1 MSQSPIPMRS
11 AAELTRTGP
20 GPRRTRF
27 APQGRIFLV
36 IGGGWL
42 ALMVFLAIAGPFLPF
57 PGVGETVGSPAEPPG
72 LRWPEPLGTDSIG
85 RSQLSRV
92 IGGARVSLFVGGIA
106 TLIGVLVGGLLG
118 LVAAYVRGK
127 FEAVVDTLTD
137 SILAFPPLLLLLAL
151 AAVMRPSITT
161 LTVSLGLLTVPAF
174 VRIMKANAI
183 AAKSRE
189 YVLAARALG
198 ASNSRII
205 FRELLPNT
213 AAAVMA
219 FAVVQMAVLIV
230 AEGSL
235 SFLGLGVPAPT
246 PSWGGMIAAG
256 RDRLSTDPALVF
268 IPGLFFVL
276 TVFSLNTVGEHL
288 RKKFDT
294 GEAKL

>member
-1 MSQSPIPMRS
+1 MSQSAPPR
-11 AAELTRTGP
+11 AAEHLTRGAPGP
-20 GPRRTRF
+20 GRGRF
-27 APQGRIFLV
+27 SRQSPVFLV

-42 ALMVFLAIAGPFLPF
+42 GIMVLLAALGPLLPL
-57 PGVGETVGSPAEPPG
+57 PGVGETVGAPAQPPG
-72 LRWPEPLGTDSIG
+72 LHWPEPLGTDSIG
-85 RSQLSRV
+85 RSMLSRV
-92 IGGARVSLFVGGIA
+92 IGGARVSLVVGGVA
-106 TLIGVLVGGLLG
+106 TLIGAVVGGLLG
-118 LVAAYVRGK
+118 LLAAYLRGA

-151 AAVMRPSITT
+151 AAVMRPSTTT

-174 VRIMKANAI
+174 IRIMKANAI
-183 AAKSRE
+183 AATSRE

-198 ASNSRII
+198 ASNARII

-213 AAAVMA
+213 AAAVLA

-235 SFLGLGVPAPT
+235 SFLGLGVPAPA

-256 RDRLSTDPALVF
+256 RDRLGADPFLVF
-268 IPGLFFVL
+268 VPGLFFVL

-288 RKKFDT
+288 RRKFDT

>member
-1 MSQSPIPMRS
+1 MSQTPAADRLQRS
-11 AAELTRTGP
+11 AP
-20 GPRRTRF
+20 GPSRARF
-27 APQGRIFLV
+27 TGQSRAFLI

-42 ALMVFLAIAGPFLPF
+42 ALMVLLAALGPLLPL
-57 PGVGETVGSPAEPPG
+57 PGVGETVGSPAQPPG
-72 LRWPEPLGTDSIG
+72 LHWPEPLGTDSIG
-85 RSQLSRV
+85 RSTLARV
-92 IGGARVSLFVGGIA
+92 IGGARVSLVVGGVA
-106 TLIGVLVGGLLG
+106 TLIGAVVGGLLG
-118 LVAAYVRGK
+118 LLAAYLRGA

-174 VRIMKANAI
+174 IRIMKANAI
-183 AAKSRE
+183 AATSRE

-198 ASNSRII
+198 ASNARII

-213 AAAVMA
+213 AAAVLA

-256 RDRLSTDPALVF
+256 RDRLGTDPALVF
-268 IPGLFFVL
+268 VPGVFFVL

>member
-1 MSQSPIPMRS
+1 MSRPSTPV
-11 AAELTRTGP
+11 RTDRLSRGAP
-20 GPRRTRF
+20 GPSRRRF
-27 APQGRIFLV
+27 TAQGRFFLAV
-36 IGGGWL
+36 AGGWL
-42 ALMVFLAIAGPFLPF
+42 GLMVLLALLGPLLPL
-57 PGVGETVGSPAEPPG
+57 PEVGETVGPPAQPPG

-85 RSQLSRV
+85 RSTLARV
-92 IGGARVSLFVGGIA
+92 VGGARVSLLVGGAA
-106 TLIGVLVGGLLG
+106 TLIGAVVGGLLG
-118 LVAAYVRGK
+118 LLAAYLRGK
-127 FEAVVDTLTD
+127 LEAVVDTLTD
-137 SILAFPPLLLLLAL
+137 SVLAFPPLLLLLAL

-174 VRIMKANAI
+174 IRIMKANAI
-183 AAKSRE
+183 AAQSRE

-213 AAAVMA
+213 AAAVLA

-256 RDRLSTDPALVF
+256 RDRLDAAPSLVF
-268 IPGLFFVL
+268 VPGLFFVL
-276 TVFSLNTVGEHL
+276 TVFSLNTLGEHL
-288 RKKFDT
+288 RRKFDT